1 MPPAKALAGDTCD
14 FDQAAV
20 LRELV
25 SKANA
30 NSGGVLDRKNHHV
43 TWKDASGTIVRI
55 SHAGCADLGSG
66 VGLVFPE
73 RVDTRKAVTALIMAT
88 SKYWSPVE
96 ANEVSRILSAGQF
109 TTNRPAPGSVEL
121 EVDKEASQAFHLA
134 SRLR

>member
-1 MPPAKALAGDTCD
+1 MP
-14 FDQAAV
+14 QA
-20 LRELV
+20 RSSEF
-25 SKANA
+25 
-30 NSGGVLDRKNHHV
+30 
-43 TWKDASGTIVRI
+43 
-55 SHAGCADLGSG
+55 SHAGCADLGSS

-73 RVDTRKAVTALIMAT
+73 RVDTRKAVAALIMAT

-109 TTNRPAPGSVEL
+109 TTNRPAPESVEL